1 MTEQKY
7 AKKNNNELVID
18 HLPAGRVN
26 LLFENSK
33 HFAKDTK
40 TEGIVK

>member
-1 MTEQKY
+1 VTEQKY

-18 HLPAGRVN
+18 HLPARRGN

-33 HFAKDTK
+33 HFAKNTK
-40 TEGIVK
+40 GEGIAK